1 MYRNK
6 RLISWADHLD
16 GIVPYDQDFYAFR
29 GRILIDESADEL
41 FNINAGKSAV
51 TLSGEAQRTL
61 EDETSVFKSK
71 SKKAWNH
78 AKRQVRL
85 KSKEDSI
92 GKSNDLAAQ
101 TRDVDEMP
109 AFGMDSS
116 KAIEASERGRVLQR
130 RSQEETRRE
139 AAQRKSRELGR
150 TVAPSEIEDKDVE
163 EFVKGP
169 GASVGDGR
177 IFPAEYLED
186 NLLWEPY
193 ISADASQS
201 DCVRISQNHRFSML
215 VNVSNAENYDVRAA
229 FNLRLGL
236 ARAET
241 ATIKYQQ
248 DYKRE
253 DVERILDAFRQNAS
267 TILTQTCKEL
277 DGKLPPA
284 NDTI

>member
-1 MYRNK
+1 
-6 RLISWADHLD
+6 
-16 GIVPYDQDFYAFR
+16 
-29 GRILIDESADEL
+29 
-41 FNINAGKSAV
+41 
-51 TLSGEAQRTL
+51 
-61 EDETSVFKSK
+61 
-71 SKKAWNH
+71 
-78 AKRQVRL
+78 
-85 KSKEDSI
+85 
-92 GKSNDLAAQ
+92 
-101 TRDVDEMP
+101 
-109 AFGMDSS
+109 
-116 KAIEASERGRVLQR
+116 
-130 RSQEETRRE
+130 
-139 AAQRKSRELGR
+139 
-150 TVAPSEIEDKDVE
+150 
-163 EFVKGP
+163 
-169 GASVGDGR
+169 VGDSR

-215 VNVSNAENYDVRAA
+215 VNVSNAENYDMQVI
-229 FNLRLGL
+229 FNLLLLSL

-253 DVERILDAFRQNAS
+253 DVERILDAFRKNAS